1 MNWSSLVILPNVIA
15 QLSHSGYPRVGREQK
30 DHHPVQK
37 SAKEVL
43 GTGMLAAGEQSTP
56 SSHFS

>member
-1 MNWSSLVILPNVIA
+1 MNWSCLVILPNVTA

-30 DHHPVQK
+30 DHHPEQM

-43 GTGMLAAGEQSTP
+43 GTGILAAGEQ
-56 SSHFS
+56 